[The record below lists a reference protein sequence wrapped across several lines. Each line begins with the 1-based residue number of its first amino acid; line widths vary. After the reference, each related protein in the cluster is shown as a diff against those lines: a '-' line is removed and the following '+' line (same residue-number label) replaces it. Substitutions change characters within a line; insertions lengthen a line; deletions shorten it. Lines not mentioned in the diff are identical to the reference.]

1 MVMIKE
7 MSIPKRCKEC
17 KFCLRQRT
25 NEYGSFGEC
34 LLQKDK
40 KVNCLAWSRDDKN
53 CLIWSRDDNCPLV
66 EVVTCKDCKY
76 NDENFCMIDDCRIAE
91 DIVNDCFCACASRK
105 DNEQTLEYTD
115 QNTMMSAT

>member
-7 MSIPKRCKEC
+7 MNIPNRCKEC

-40 KVNCLAWSRDDKN
+40 KVNCLAWSRDD
-53 CLIWSRDDNCPLV
+53 DCPLV
-66 EVVTCKDCKY
+66 EIVTCKDCKY
-76 NDENFCMIDDCRIAE
+76 NMVSRKRDENVCTIDGCTVTDNYFCECAE
-91 DIVNDCFCACASRK
+91 RRK
-105 DNEQTLEYTD
+105 
-115 QNTMMSAT
+115 

>member
-76 NDENFCMIDDCRIAE
+76 NAKRDGICLKDDIDYWFDENICTIDGCTVTDNYFCECAE
-91 DIVNDCFCACASRK
+91 RRK
-105 DNEQTLEYTD
+105 
-115 QNTMMSAT
+115 